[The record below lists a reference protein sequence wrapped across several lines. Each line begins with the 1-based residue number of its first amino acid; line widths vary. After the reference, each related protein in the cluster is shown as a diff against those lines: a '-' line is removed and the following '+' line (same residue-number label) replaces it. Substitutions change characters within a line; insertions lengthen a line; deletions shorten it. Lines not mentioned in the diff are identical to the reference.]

1 LAQAQGS
8 LFDVLKYLKGL
19 FLLFGVITATGIVV
33 FVADAGRD
41 RDRYFLERRGTAI
54 DVAAPQKQSGD
65 SALLRLVSD
74 AGLDVMIR
82 VIRPAPTTTA
92 PLRTLLIIGGHRTGS
107 RAVELA
113 DRPACCNIVAIDYP
127 MDGELESDTLASMMS
142 SVTSVRRAALDTVP
156 AISLAVTWL
165 EKQEWVDK
173 QQIELVGA
181 SLGVP
186 FATTAAA
193 LDARID
199 KLWLIHGAA
208 DNYAWI
214 HYNVGLRGT
223 GPLLQPVYTRLIY
236 WLLYADSF
244 DTGERIRSV
253 APRPVV
259 IIGARDDERT
269 PAGQTETLFALAGEP
284 KELLWTDG
292 AHIEPDRSEIVN
304 RLLRLLQVR

>member
-1 LAQAQGS
+1 M
-8 LFDVLKYLKGL
+8 LKYLKGL
-19 FLLFGVITATGIVV
+19 FLLLGIIAVAG
-33 FVADAGRD
+33 FVAFVVDAFRD
-41 RDRYFLERRGTAI
+41 RDRYFLERRGTDI
-54 DVAAPQKQSGD
+54 EVAALQRQSGD

-74 AGLDVMIR
+74 TGLDVVIR
-82 VIRPAPTTTA
+82 VIRPAPATTR

-127 MDGELESDTLASMMS
+127 MDAELESDTLASMLS

-165 EKQEWVDK
+165 EQQEWVDK
-173 QQIELVGA
+173 QRIELVGA

-193 LDARID
+193 IDARID

-214 HYNVGLRGT
+214 RYNVGLRGT
-223 GPLLQPVYTRLIY
+223 GPLLQPVYARLIY
-236 WLLYADSF
+236 WLLYADNF
-244 DTGERIRSV
+244 DTGERIGSI

-259 IIGARDDERT
+259 IIGARNDERT
-269 PAGQTETLFALAGEP
+269 PAGQTDLLFALAAEP

-292 AHIEPDRSEIVN
+292 AHIEPDRNEIVN
-304 RLLRLLQVR
+304 RLLSLLQVR